1 MVGQLVV
8 GSLASCAPVAYRRF
22 GRVANPPQD
31 SILPH
36 INLPHKSSF

>member
-1 MVGQLVV
+1 
-8 GSLASCAPVAYRRF
+8 LAICAPVGNRRS

-36 INLPHKSSF
+36 MKATSAERLF